1 MPAEEA
7 TELYA
12 KGLEALEN
20 GHYYLARTCF
30 GRAYELE
37 QSPRTSSY
45 LGLALAK
52 STGGFPQAI
61 AFGRDATS
69 QDPENPVYYLNL
81 GQIYLLAEQRH
92 EALIMFRLALHHG
105 ADSSVVYELEAL
117 GERKPPLFRNLP
129 RSHPLNRYLG
139 LLLSR
144 LGLR

>member
-12 KGLEALEN
+12 KGLEAMEH

-37 QSPRTSSY
+37 PSPRTSSY
-45 LGLALAK
+45 FGLALAK
-52 STGGFPQAI
+52 STGGFPEAI
-61 AFGRDATS
+61 ALARDATS
-69 QDPENPVYYLNL
+69 KDPENPVYYINL

-105 ADSSVVYELEAL
+105 ADSSIVRELEEL

-129 RSHPLNRYLG
+129 RSHPLNRYIG

>member
-1 MPAEEA
+1 MPEVEA

-45 LGLALAK
+45 FGLALAK
-52 STGGFPQAI
+52 STGGFPEAI
-61 AFGRDATS
+61 ALARDATAK
-69 QDPENPVYYLNL
+69 DPDNPVYYLNL
-81 GQIYLLAEQRH
+81 GQIYLLADQRR
-92 EALIMFRLALHHG
+92 EALLMFRLGLQHG
-105 ADSSVVYELEAL
+105 ADSSIVRELEEL
-117 GERKPPLFRNLP
+117 GERKPPIFRNLP

-144 LGLR
+144 LGVR